1 MTNGGRQ
8 VTGRV
13 HRVNVS
19 RGGVPKLPVE
29 STFVSRLGLEGDGHN
44 EPEPTHGGLRA
55 AVSLYCIE
63 AIDRVA
69 ADGHQ
74 AFPGA
79 YGENL
84 TLEGIDWAGLQ
95 PGDRMEIGQGGLTI
109 ELTQTAA
116 PCQTIAHWFVD
127 RQIGR
132 ISPKVHP
139 EDSRWYARVLAEGVV
154 SAGDDVVL
162 VPVRSE
168 ASVASRSSETHRE
181 SAGANEPVAAD
192 GVGGPGRAA
201 PN

>member
-1 MTNGGRQ
+1 M
-8 VTGRV
+8 TGRV

-19 RGGVPKLPVE
+19 RGGVPKLPVA
-29 STFVSRLGLEGDGHN
+29 STFVRWLGLEGDGHN

-55 AVSLYCIE
+55 AVSLYSIE
-63 AIDRVA
+63 AIGRVA

-84 TLEGIDWAGLQ
+84 TLEGIEWASLET
-95 PGDRMEIGQGGLTI
+95 GDRLEVGQGGLTI

-127 RQIGR
+127 RQIAR

-139 EDSRWYARVLAEGVV
+139 EDARWYARVIAEGPVA
-154 SAGDDVVL
+154 AGDDILL
-162 VPVRSE
+162 VPIRSE
-168 ASVASRSSETHRE
+168 TPPASNWSEAPRGLT
-181 SAGANEPVAAD
+181 GANDPAAA
-192 GVGGPGRAA
+192 GNVSGPRS
-201 PN
+201 PTPT